1 MEKEFNSDDSG
12 RNTPREVVLTRSDT
26 PGPTPAYIYSRD
38 QLYEFANSKT
48 AKKRPVCL
56 STDYDNTEGLWDPE
70 KWFRSFDSGAGDR
83 LSPLNVGEKEK
94 KTEYLN
100 KRRPSDPKERLKE
113 EKDGIVLSP
122 QRRSFGTGCHVTA
135 PTMTRQVSCPADYKD
150 DNRNVR
156 RIGSGRIQIDRDRG
170 ERDREPQH
178 AQREREPQRERDYRA
193 IRDRFDDG
201 RDRRYDNRG
210 DNRGYRR
217 EYDDRRDFSR
227 HFSRDNGRNRH
238 DSYRHREEEEPEW
251 FSEGPTSQND
261 RIELHGF
268 EGPREVKEE
277 HVKGKDDEEDD
288 NNMDTGFDEEY
299 HEEAQQ
305 DESNKSS
312 EVKVADVK
320 ERNGS
325 LETNESSSPEESNN
339 SGSLHVQSPQATNL
353 FDFNEF
359 FKIENLPGL
368 NEGGSPTAEVQ
379 AGFQSRFSRWFSSHH
394 GGGSMGNSRENS
406 RRSSIN
412 EDFGYLNELLSGT
425 KSPIVPSPP
434 PNTINSM
441 YDKSV
446 FMTPG
451 NSTFSDKPQ
460 CISVDMSVSQKNI
473 IAPMLNSIFQNSG
486 SSHHKRN
493 DSNSSNYSVQD
504 VEAQLKALL
513 FGRKDSTASS
523 SGNNSPAVSSPRN
536 VPYIKTVQEL
546 EADMKPTTT
555 PGGHNYPQQ
564 PIPHPLAMN
573 HHKIERQNRMTP
585 PGARMTPPGVRMTPP
600 TVIHHHQP
608 HQQQH
613 QQHQQPSSQQ
623 SSRRSS
629 EDEGDLTA
637 FNKLL
642 SLMQAGAAAAVESP
656 KIPTR
661 QETRVPSPPQQMMQ
675 ARPQTPNSQQTQAQI
690 AQNEFLQALLRNKE
704 QQNLIRQ
711 QALMKMNYM
720 TKQSTP
726 LAQPTPLGQ
735 QTPGGL
741 RTTLP
746 ESLANYIK
754 QNPTIITKSASP
766 TPPPQTVLQQPQAP
780 TMMNIIQNTS
790 TPRAPSPTPQQVIP
804 NFMPQPT
811 SSPRVPSPIMFS
823 QQPPMHLNAPSPIHP
838 SQLTSTSPINV
849 PAVSM
854 SSTASIRPPVIH
866 RGPSPQELIAHTQAI
881 MQTALLKKQLEDQ
894 KERFM
899 KKQQERAKSPN
910 PTGTPIPSKSPSMM
924 PMPMSNNP
932 VIVNNQ
938 PKPAVSVAFTP
949 TSVMRKM
956 HSDKAS
962 EKDKQK
968 PEMGE
973 GTPVP
978 PPPIRQLIRPDGSL
992 NDEDH
997 NSPNNEIDRHLNN
1010 KYQESRNGPQ
1020 SDQQFNTHVPPPGY
1034 SMGSSTGNI
1043 EQGTGANKNSRPGP
1057 NMMSNMMQANGPLPQ
1072 MSGPPP
1078 LLSTQLSTP
1087 GRPIVK
1093 AVNVSTS
1100 SVTGVMTPNQVP
1112 MRQFSVSQQLNTP
1125 LSSASIQ
1132 QRAIMG
1138 QNTLQTASPNMP
1150 PRPMNISPNP
1160 LTRPIVGTPVS
1171 QNFSMGIPIT
1181 GRMPIPQGGVN
1192 MSPSPLVLQQ
1202 MMQGGISPA
1211 TARVN
1216 ALNQI
1221 NQINHL
1227 NQMALQAQQQQQR
1240 MMDPR
1245 LQGIRGIYPPS
1256 TMSPRTSLQS
1266 AGLNIPNSMGVN
1278 VAMSRAL
1285 SPHALSQKQ
1294 SMGGPVSPGLYNGNN
1309 NLTKTGEPNLFKWFG
1324 NDVLKGQIP
1333 NMPPLPQ
1340 QGTRVMTVD
1349 EIERC

>member
-26 PGPTPAYIYSRD
+26 PGPTPTYIYSRD
-38 QLYEFANSKT
+38 QLYEFSNSKT

-70 KWFRSFDSGAGDR
+70 KWFRSFDSGVGDR
-83 LSPLNVGEKEK
+83 LSPLNLGDKEK
-94 KTEYLN
+94 KADYLN

-135 PTMTRQVSCPADYKD
+135 PMMTRQVSCPADYKD

-170 ERDREPQH
+170 ER
-178 AQREREPQRERDYRA
+178 EREPQRERERDYRA
-193 IRDRFDDG
+193 IRDRFDD

-277 HVKGKDDEEDD
+277 IVKGKDDEEED

-339 SGSLHVQSPQATNL
+339 SGSLHVPSPQATNL

-379 AGFQSRFSRWFSSHH
+379 TGFQSRFSRWFSSHH

-460 CISVDMSVSQKNI
+460 CISMDMSVSQKNI

-486 SSHHKRN
+486 SSSHHKRN

-536 VPYIKTVQEL
+536 VPYSIKTVQEL

-555 PGGHNYPQQ
+555 PGHNYPQQ

-585 PGARMTPPGVRMTPP
+585 PGVRMTPP
-600 TVIHHHQP
+600 TVIQHHQ
-608 HQQQH
+608 HQQH
-613 QQHQQPSSQQ
+613 QQHQQPSSQH

-711 QALMKMNYM
+711 QALAQMKMSYM

-766 TPPPQTVLQQPQAP
+766 TPPPQTVPQQPQAP

-790 TPRAPSPTPQQVIP
+790 TPRAPSPTPQVIP

-854 SSTASIRPPVIH
+854 SSTASIRPPVVH

-910 PTGTPIPSKSPSMM
+910 PTATPNSSKSPSMM
-924 PMPMSNNP
+924 SMPMSNNP

-973 GTPVP
+973 GTPAP

-1010 KYQESRNGPQ
+1010 KYQESRNGPHSQ
-1020 SDQQFNTHVPPPGY
+1020 TEQQFNTHVPPPGY
-1034 SMGSSTGNI
+1034 SGSMGSSTGNT
-1043 EQGTGANKNSRPGP
+1043 EQGAGANKNARPGP
-1057 NMMSNMMQANGPLPQ
+1057 NMMSNMMPANGPLPQ

-1112 MRQFSVSQQLNTP
+1112 IRQFSVSQQLNTP

-1138 QNTLQTASPNMP
+1138 QNTLQTSTPNMP
-1150 PRPMNISPNP
+1150 QRPINLSPNP

-1181 GRMPIPQGGVN
+1181 GRMPIPPGGVN
-1192 MSPSPLVLQQ
+1192 MTPSPLVLQQ

-1227 NQMALQAQQQQQR
+1227 NQMAIQAQQQQQR

-1245 LQGIRGIYPPS
+1245 LQ
-1256 TMSPRTSLQS
+1256 
-1266 AGLNIPNSMGVN
+1266 A
-1278 VAMSRAL
+1278 
-1285 SPHALSQKQ
+1285 
-1294 SMGGPVSPGLYNGNN
+1294 MGGPVSPGLYNGNN
-1309 NLTKTGEPNLFKWFG
+1309 NLTKPGEPNLFKWFG